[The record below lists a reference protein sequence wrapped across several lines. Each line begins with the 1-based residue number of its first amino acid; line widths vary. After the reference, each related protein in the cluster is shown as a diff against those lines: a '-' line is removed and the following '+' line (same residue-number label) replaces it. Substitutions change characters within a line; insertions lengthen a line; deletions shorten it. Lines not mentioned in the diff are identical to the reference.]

1 MQRFES
7 MFIPGGTGHSFRG
20 THHYKKLMQL
30 GLALPTAGR
39 LLGPSQLA
47 QQEKV
52 KMVEGSREA

>member
-7 MFIPGGTGHSFRG
+7 MFIPGGDW
-20 THHYKKLMQL
+20 LQL
-30 GLALPTAGR
+30 PRDPSLQEADAAGSGPA

-52 KMVEGSREA
+52 KMEGSREA